1 MISSYYRGANGIILL
16 YDSTN
21 IKSFYSLKNWLNE
34 IHQYASETCI
44 KYLVSNKIDIHQE
57 ENSVSSSSRTINEEV
72 YITL

>member
-34 IHQYASETCI
+34 IHQYASENCI

-57 ENSVSSSSRTINEEV
+57 ENSVSSSSWTINEEV